1 MLGSNQ
7 LIVGKRIYRILKIL
21 GILRMPVYVEN
32 FRKEQPH
39 LACKD
44 IEDLRVFI
52 LNKVVNYCQP
62 QARLKPKRYLGS
74 VGTITNIY
82 SRISAAPLKSLY
94 SQKQAIPT
102 YFWVPNI
109 QIGSAT
115 EEYVLLTHFINKN

>member
-62 QARLKPKRYLGS
+62 QARLKPKRYLG
-74 VGTITNIY
+74 VAWG
-82 SRISAAPLKSLY
+82 
-94 SQKQAIPT
+94 Q
-102 YFWVPNI
+102 
-109 QIGSAT
+109 
-115 EEYVLLTHFINKN
+115 